1 MAFFAF
7 FFFFFFLDS
16 TTFHSP
22 PCCSRGSDSNWV
34 SVMVR
39 AGATGSCLGRAL
51 GVGRPPLRR
60 SSMALMIEGPNSSTL
75 LSGAARRALLSF
87 CPFLGG
93 RPDSE
98 AETPHR
104 EHSWGALTAIP
115 ANSFRRTSFS
125 SSSIDGLA
133 SASLWTPV
141 LQAGPI
147 LLLAFSIIP
156 AVSVPAAILRALIL
170 VPLRLDDVVATLMFS
185 LTCDDHHGVD
195 VSTRCRP

>member
-1 MAFFAF
+1 MAFFAFF

-22 PCCSRGSDSNWV
+22 PCCSRGSDGNWV
-34 SVMVR
+34 ALMVR
-39 AGATGSCLGRAL
+39 TGVTGSCLSHAL
-51 GVGRPPLRR
+51 GVDDPPLRR
-60 SSMALMIEGPNSSTL
+60 SSMALMIEGPSSSTL
-75 LSGAARRALLSF
+75 LSRAARRALLSF

-104 EHSWGALTAIP
+104 EHSHGALTAIL

-125 SSSIDGLA
+125 SSCIDGLA

-141 LQAGPI
+141 LQAGPM

-156 AVSVPAAILRALIL
+156 TVRVLATTLRALI
-170 VPLRLDDVVATLMFS
+170 
-185 LTCDDHHGVD
+185 
-195 VSTRCRP
+195 